1 LDYEK
6 EINEL
11 KNVLRES
18 INYISNKL
26 WVRGIFS
33 EKDFNKMKEYKMKL
47 DGLKLD
53 GLLNDHTLTEYKKA
67 KIVPTRLQ
75 YEDHYKSS
83 SSIKSIKKK
92 ASECLLKR
100 PYGQTRN
107 VERKLIEKCQ
117 CSEHKDSG
125 GDNVGRP
132 YATIQSAGQSKDA
145 SANNSKLPEPDIN
158 WDKFKDRPIAL
169 PPREMKAI
177 IRELKQIGESEINF
191 SIGYFFDSIWI
202 MKLGDDMNGYKWENS
217 FSSIEDGMNALI
229 GAILKIYPT
238 SDYAIK
244 KLKRTN

>member
-1 LDYEK
+1 
-6 EINEL
+6 
-11 KNVLRES
+11 
-18 INYISNKL
+18 
-26 WVRGIFS
+26 
-33 EKDFNKMKEYKMKL
+33 M
-47 DGLKLD
+47 KLD

-125 GDNVGRP
+125 GDKVGRP

-145 SANNSKLPEPDIN
+145 SANNSKLSEFSTPDYISMEEHKIKMKN
-158 WDKFKDRPIAL
+158 QIAAFLNDLHALNNTFDKTMLDLMIVFW
-169 PPREMKAI
+169 
-177 IRELKQIGESEINF
+177 GE
-191 SIGYFFDSIWI
+191 
-202 MKLGDDMNGYKWENS
+202 
-217 FSSIEDGMNALI
+217 
-229 GAILKIYPT
+229 
-238 SDYAIK
+238 
-244 KLKRTN
+244 KLK